1 MAVRTEPGG
10 AAGPL
15 PWLLRPRRPP
25 RRRARRAGRAVR
37 PRRFARPGCLDPLGG
52 LIVRTVIPAQFQVGP
67 APWTAAIPG
76 LPIALGGA
84 IAIYE
89 LAFSLRPVA
98 GIVLLTAG
106 LGIYWLRQS
115 SRVRIADGRLSMR
128 WFSPTDQVV
137 DRSEERRVGKECRS

>member
-1 MAVRTEPGG
+1 M
-10 AAGPL
+10 
-15 PWLLRPRRPP
+15 
-25 RRRARRAGRAVR
+25 
-37 PRRFARPGCLDPLGG
+37 
-52 LIVRTVIPAQFQVGP
+52 RTVIPTQFQVGP

-98 GIVLLTAG
+98 GLVLLTAG
-106 LGIYWLRQS
+106 LGIYSLRQS

-137 DRSEERRVGKECRS
+137 DLDRLVEARPTRTMSFGLGAVNVLRLRDRWGGLVDLPLDRWAREKELREIIAAAARQVGIA